1 MIGIAIIFL
10 GGIFTLF
17 TGLNRVEQ
25 WSKNV
30 SSVLLLLASLFSW
43 LEYKGILNFQ
53 NLFKW
58 VPQQMLDI
66 SSTTEWMS
74 ALLLFLG
81 FIIMVIMPAN
91 SRKGADVPS
100 LMLFSLSGGILL
112 MGAEHL
118 VMLFLGLEILS
129 IPLFVLA
136 GSDKENLASNEAAL
150 KYFIMGAF
158 STAVLLLGAAFI
170 YGGTGTLNLNE
181 IQLKLSFAAHFGEFP
196 ILLKAGLILVSIG
209 LLFKV
214 SAVPFHFWS
223 PDVYEGSPNRISVFM
238 AVIVK
243 ISGFYA
249 LGNIFN
255 SFSPMVTWSE
265 QWIIPIL
272 GLTIIGGNI
281 MAIGQTK
288 VKRMLAYSSISHAGY
303 LLLFILTPFEEN
315 INVLAT
321 YSLSYGLGTISLFYL
336 MDYYSKQD
344 NEFSMFKALFAKNKL
359 HGFMLVIATLSIAG
373 VPSTIGFVA
382 KYQLFSTAFVYNQWA
397 VIIALF
403 GSAMSIAYY
412 FKPFKYAF
420 DNSQLKADQKSSK
433 IELNFNSICIVGL
446 IAITMII
453 GIFPAIMQSLL

>member
-1 MIGIAIIFL
+1 
-10 GGIFTLF
+10 
-17 TGLNRVEQ
+17 
-25 WSKNV
+25 
-30 SSVLLLLASLFSW
+30 
-43 LEYKGILNFQ
+43 
-53 NLFKW
+53 
-58 VPQQMLDI
+58 
-66 SSTTEWMS
+66 
-74 ALLLFLG
+74 
-81 FIIMVIMPAN
+81 
-91 SRKGADVPS
+91 
-100 LMLFSLSGGILL
+100 MLFSLSGGILL
-112 MGAEHL
+112 MGAEQL

-272 GLTIIGGNI
+272 GLTII
-281 MAIGQTK
+281 
-288 VKRMLAYSSISHAGY
+288 
-303 LLLFILTPFEEN
+303 E
-315 INVLAT
+315 
-321 YSLSYGLGTISLFYL
+321 
-336 MDYYSKQD
+336 
-344 NEFSMFKALFAKNKL
+344 
-359 HGFMLVIATLSIAG
+359 VI
-373 VPSTIGFVA
+373 
-382 KYQLFSTAFVYNQWA
+382 
-397 VIIALF
+397 
-403 GSAMSIAYY
+403 
-412 FKPFKYAF
+412 
-420 DNSQLKADQKSSK
+420 
-433 IELNFNSICIVGL
+433 
-446 IAITMII
+446 
-453 GIFPAIMQSLL
+453 